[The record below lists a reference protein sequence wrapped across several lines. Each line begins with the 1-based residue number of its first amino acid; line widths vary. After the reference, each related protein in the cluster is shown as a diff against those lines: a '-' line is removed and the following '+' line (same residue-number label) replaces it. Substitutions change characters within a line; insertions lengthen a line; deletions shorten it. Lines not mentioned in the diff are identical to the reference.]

1 MIRLSAVA
9 LTAVLALAGCAS
21 QRTMAP
27 VARDTMAY
35 STELARAQQQQLLL
49 NIVRLRYN
57 DPVSFVEIETLST
70 EDTGEISGGLAGAFG
85 VGPGEMVDM
94 LNPAGTATR
103 SVTPTVVYS
112 NLRGGAYAEQLLQ
125 PVAPESIFLLS
136 QSGWSVERLLLCC
149 IARIGDLD
157 NARAAAGPTPDMVP
171 DNSGFR
177 ELAHLMRQL
186 QVSGGLLVQV
196 LDGEVPE
203 QPKRVVVTWRAGND
217 AGNRLAAMME
227 AHRISVETLT
237 EGDIFLAEI
246 SAVGRVAGTAPARG
260 RSLLGILSALSQ
272 TVDVPPEHMALVG
285 HTRGGAGAAAPSA
298 CAPADPWHEVMGDYF
313 AVRWSREQPEGAA
326 IAVPYRG
333 VWFYVA
339 DTCRSSKSTID
350 LVGHLYALQAGLS
363 DQGDGRTLLL
373 LGN

>member
-1 MIRLSAVA
+1 
-9 LTAVLALAGCAS
+9 
-21 QRTMAP
+21 MAP

-260 RSLLGILSALSQ
+260 RSLLGILSAP
-272 TVDVPPEHMALVG
+272 VPDRGRAAG
-285 HTRGGAGAAAPSA
+285 AYGAGGA
-298 CAPADPWHEVMGDYF
+298 
-313 AVRWSREQPEGAA
+313 
-326 IAVPYRG
+326 
-333 VWFYVA
+333 
-339 DTCRSSKSTID
+339 
-350 LVGHLYALQAGLS
+350 YARRRRC
-363 DQGDGRTLLL
+363 GRTVRLRP
-373 LGN
+373 G

>member
-1 MIRLSAVA
+1 MTRFSAAFLVA
-9 LTAVLALAGCAS
+9 ALALAGCTS

-27 VARDTMAY
+27 VARDTIAY

-94 LNPAGTATR
+94 VNPAGTATR
-103 SVTPTVVYS
+103 SVTPTVIYS

-157 NARAAAGPTPDMVP
+157 NARAAAGPTPDILP

-177 ELAHLMRQL
+177 ELAGLMRQL

-196 LDGEVPE
+196 LGGEGAE
-203 QPKRVVVTWRAGND
+203 QPKRVVVTWRAGTE
-217 AGNRLAAMME
+217 AGDRLAAMME
-227 AHRISVETLT
+227 AHRIAVQAMPD
-237 EGDIFLAEI
+237 GGIYLAEI
-246 SAVGRVAGTAPARG
+246 SAVGRVPGTAPARG

-272 TVDVPPEHMALVG
+272 TVDVPPDHAVLVG
-285 HTRGGAGAAAPSA
+285 HTRGGGSAASPSA
-298 CAPADPWHEVMGDYF
+298 CAPADPWGEVMGDYF
-313 AVRWSREQPEGAA
+313 AVRWAPEQPESAA
-326 IAVPYRG
+326 VAVPYRG
-333 VWFYVA
+333 VWFYVG
-339 DTCRSSKSTID
+339 DTCRNAKSTLD